1 MIVRGNNSGIR
12 MHMTRRL
19 KIIGMTGLMAVAF
32 SHSALAQGT
41 IMGGLVDLPRSEK
54 TAQIDG
60 CTKTVKGLVMGG
72 GFMLFTCEKLLPHY
86 PIKEHMTAFNDYK
99 KNFTDSGWTS
109 ERSAEPA
116 KNKVSFAQ
124 TDAQGCKKVVD
135 MELWVDRSMNE
146 PGMDMTKRDNHR
158 QIVFKA
164 WFRGPACESYYGL
177 AEILAS
183 R

>member
-1 MIVRGNNSGIR
+1 MQLNNGIKLIA
-12 MHMTRRL
+12 MMGFMVT
-19 KIIGMTGLMAVAF
+19 
-32 SHSALAQGT
+32 ALPQTATAQGAV
-41 IMGGLVDLPRSEK
+41 MEGLVDLPRNEK

-72 GFMLFTCEKLLPHY
+72 GFMLFTCEKLLPFY
-86 PIKEHMTAFNDYK
+86 PISDHSVAYNDYK
-99 KNFTDSGWTS
+99 KTFAGSGWES
-109 ERSAEPA
+109 VPSAEPG

-135 MELWVDRSMNE
+135 MELWADRSMNE
-146 PGMDMTKRDNHR
+146 PGIDRTKRDNHR

-164 WFRGPACESYYGL
+164 WFRGKACDSYYDL